1 VGFASLARFVTLP
14 SVLLSYL
21 CITNVAVSAEFGD
34 VELSVYALGSWPRD
48 QDIFNQGTT
57 VPASIQEGFGAGLK
71 VGLFPSKLRRMV
83 GLEIDSN
90 IHGSALSFP
99 NTADGR
105 NNETGSS
112 DLLVYNSTFNLVLRY
127 PGEQIRPYV
136 GVGIGWSNGT
146 LLNPNIAG
154 RDDKDFDS
162 ARAFTYQFLGGAQ
175 LVLSPHVPLFNSQQ
189 TVAIF
194 LFGEYRYLSSDYHW
208 EGLAM
213 DLRTHYGLLGVGLRF

>member
-1 VGFASLARFVTLP
+1 MGFASLARFVTLP
-14 SVLLSYL
+14 SVLLSCL

-90 IHGSALSFP
+90 IHGSVLSFP

-162 ARAFTYQFLGGAQ
+162 AHAFTYQFLGGAQ